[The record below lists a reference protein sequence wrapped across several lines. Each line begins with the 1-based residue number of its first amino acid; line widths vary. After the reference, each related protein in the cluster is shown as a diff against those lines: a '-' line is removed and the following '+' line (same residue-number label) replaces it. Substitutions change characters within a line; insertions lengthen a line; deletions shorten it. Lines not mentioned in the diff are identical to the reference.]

1 MKRLPESYIV
11 YRLKAL
17 VGKEMK
23 VQITEYIF
31 QSILLHF
38 YDYIYIYI
46 YIYIYLFEVKV
57 CNNHLHIA

>member
-11 YRLKAL
+11 YRLKAFL
-17 VGKEMK
+17 FGKEMNK
-23 VQITEYIF
+23 VQITGYIF

-46 YIYIYLFEVKV
+46 YTPIRSECV
-57 CNNHLHIA
+57 